1 MMNNC
6 SNIIMTDNLKQYDL
20 TPLAK
25 ACRKAAS
32 FDLFKCSSGNM
43 SWRIDDSHMAV
54 TATRSWLGEL
64 TAEQVAL
71 CRLIDG
77 ETLNK
82 VKPTVEA
89 RFHLGI
95 LRCRPEMNVVL
106 HFQSRYATAVAC
118 GDSSSYNFNVIPEIP
133 YYIGKIGIV
142 PFLPPGSPELAEAV
156 IEQMKTHNLAVMRN
170 HGLVTVA
177 ENFNM
182 AIQNAVF
189 FELACSVLL
198 TQPNPVYIDDSWV

>member
-1 MMNNC
+1 MREN
-6 SNIIMTDNLKQYDL
+6 TKEYDF
-20 TPLAK
+20 TPLAD

-32 FDLFKCSSGNM
+32 FELFKCSSGNM

-64 TAEQVAL
+64 TCEQVAL
-71 CRLIDG
+71 CRLSDG
-77 ETLNK
+77 ECLNG

-89 RFHLGI
+89 RFHAGI
-95 LRCRPEMNVVL
+95 LRCRREMNVVL
-106 HFQSRYATAVAC
+106 HFQSSYATAIAC
-118 GDSSSYNFNVIPEIP
+118 GDVSSYNFNVIPEIP
-133 YYIGKIGIV
+133 FYIGKIGIV
-142 PFLPPGSPELAEAV
+142 PFLPPGTEELATAV

-170 HGLVTVA
+170 HGLVTA
-177 ENFNM
+177 ARDFNM

-198 TQPNPVYIDDSWV
+198 TQPNPVFIGDSWLDTAV